1 MAASSRSKGVPAAG
15 LYLVA
20 WLCSLGGF
28 AVLLMIVLASAE
40 GIAPAHA
47 VQPALL
53 AVAILL
59 LGLGFAAGA
68 GYQVISRSTLR
79 TADEYRGPSPILC
92 FGIVLVLGTVFGVVL
107 ALLGLSP
114 TGENAAPFVANLV
127 AVAVSYLLVVWLLVV
142 RTGSLTWREMGW
154 PVHRPIGVL
163 VTDVVVGAGVTL
175 VAMIGIGLLAL
186 VVSAL
191 LGGVQAPDILPTSRA
206 PFDVALIAIATV
218 VVAPLGEELFFRGFS
233 LTAWWRDL
241 GPRSALIR
249 SALFFALVHI
259 LNVTADDFG
268 TGLRQ
273 VILVVAQ
280 ILPLAFVLGW
290 LFIRRGIGASIA
302 GHVTYNA
309 VVLIAAL
316 SAHAI

>member
-1 MAASSRSKGVPAAG
+1 
-15 LYLVA
+15 
-20 WLCSLGGF
+20 
-28 AVLLMIVLASAE
+28 MIVLTSIE

-47 VQPALL
+47 VQPVLL
-53 AVAILL
+53 VVAIVL

-68 GYQVISRSTLR
+68 GYQVVSRSTLR
-79 TADEYRGPSPILC
+79 TVDQYRGPSPVLC
-92 FGIVLVLGTVFGVVL
+92 FGIVLVLGTAFGVVL

-114 TGENAAPFVANLV
+114 TGENAGPFVANLV
-127 AVAVSYLLVVWLLVV
+127 AVALSYLLVVWLLVV
-142 RTGSLTWREMGW
+142 RTTALSWRDMGW
-154 PVHRPIGVL
+154 PVDRPIGV
-163 VTDVVVGAGVTL
+163 VFTDIVVGSGVTL
-175 VAMIGIGLLAL
+175 VAMIAIGVLAL

-191 LGGVQAPDILPTSRA
+191 LGGVQAPDILPTSRT
-206 PFDVALIAIATV
+206 PLDVALIALATV
-218 VVAPLGEELFFRGFS
+218 VVAPVGEELFFRGFS

-249 SALFFALVHI
+249 SAIFFAVVHI

-290 LFIRRGIGASIA
+290 LFIRRGIAASIA

>member
-1 MAASSRSKGVPAAG
+1 MTV
-15 LYLVA
+15 LT
-20 WLCSLGGF
+20 SL
-28 AVLLMIVLASAE
+28 E

-47 VQPALL
+47 VQPVLL
-53 AVAILL
+53 VVAILL

-68 GYQVISRSTLR
+68 GYQVLSRNALR
-79 TADEYRGPSPILC
+79 TVEEYRGPSPILC

-107 ALLGLSP
+107 VVLGLSP

-127 AVAVSYLLVVWLLVV
+127 AVALSYLLVVWLLVV
-142 RTGSLTWREMGW
+142 RTRSLSWRDMGW
-154 PVHRPIGVL
+154 PVGRPLDAL
-163 VTDVVVGAGVTL
+163 VTDMVVGAGVTL
-175 VAMIGIGLLAL
+175 VAMIAIGIIALA
-186 VVSAL
+186 VSAL
-191 LGGVQAPDILPTSRA
+191 LGGVQAPAILPTSRA
-206 PFDVALIAIATV
+206 PFDVALTAFATV
-218 VVAPLGEELFFRGFS
+218 LIAPVGEELFFRGFS

-249 SALFFALVHI
+249 SALFFAVVHI

-273 VILVVAQ
+273 VTLVVSQ

>member
-1 MAASSRSKGVPAAG
+1 
-15 LYLVA
+15 
-20 WLCSLGGF
+20 
-28 AVLLMIVLASAE
+28 MIA
-40 GIAPAHA
+40 
-47 VQPALL
+47 Q
-53 AVAILL
+53 
-59 LGLGFAAGA
+59 
-68 GYQVISRSTLR
+68 LR
-79 TADEYRGPSPILC
+79 K
-92 FGIVLVLGTVFGVVL
+92 LVLG
-107 ALLGLSP
+107 
-114 TGENAAPFVANLV
+114 E
-127 AVAVSYLLVVWLLVV
+127 
-142 RTGSLTWREMGW
+142 TWTL
-154 PVHRPIGVL
+154 PIGVL

-175 VAMIGIGLLAL
+175 VAMIAIGLLAL

-206 PFDVALIAIATV
+206 PLDVALIAIATV
-218 VVAPLGEELFFRGFS
+218 VIAPVGEELFFRGFS

-249 SALFFALVHI
+249 SAIFFAVVHI